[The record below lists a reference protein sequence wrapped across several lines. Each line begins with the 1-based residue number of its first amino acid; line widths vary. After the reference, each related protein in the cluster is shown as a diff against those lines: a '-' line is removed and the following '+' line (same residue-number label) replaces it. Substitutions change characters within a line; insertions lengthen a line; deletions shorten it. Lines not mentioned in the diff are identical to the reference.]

1 MRAFL
6 PSVDVPWMEY
16 ALPIGNGEFGAMV
29 YGGIHC
35 DQLQFNDKSVWTG
48 TSNRRG
54 SYQNFGDLFIEDI
67 SGVFESAPVKNYVRW
82 LDMRNAVA
90 GVRYSDANGVNYIR
104 EYISSLPA
112 KVVAVRI
119 AADKGGK
126 ISVRLRLR
134 NNVRSGFVT
143 PVYAD
148 GGASFEGKL
157 DLVDCKAAF
166 RAVPTGGTM
175 TTVGNSVEIKGADEV
190 LIILA
195 GATNFDQHSSTYT
208 SDAAAMRTMVDS
220 RLDRACAQ
228 SWDALVTAHTQDF
241 RSFFDRVD
249 LSLGNGSNNLT
260 TEKLVDSYA
269 AGSVAEIVALR

>member
-1 MRAFL
+1 MNSLPDIPMRAFL

-112 KVVAVRI
+112 KVVAVRV
-119 AADKGGK
+119 AAD
-126 ISVRLRLR
+126 
-134 NNVRSGFVT
+134 T
-143 PVYAD
+143 
-148 GGASFEGKL
+148 
-157 DLVDCKAAF
+157 
-166 RAVPTGGTM
+166 
-175 TTVGNSVEIKGADEV
+175 
-190 LIILA
+190 
-195 GATNFDQHSSTYT
+195 
-208 SDAAAMRTMVDS
+208 
-220 RLDRACAQ
+220 
-228 SWDALVTAHTQDF
+228 
-241 RSFFDRVD
+241 
-249 LSLGNGSNNLT
+249 LS
-260 TEKLVDSYA
+260 VDSYA